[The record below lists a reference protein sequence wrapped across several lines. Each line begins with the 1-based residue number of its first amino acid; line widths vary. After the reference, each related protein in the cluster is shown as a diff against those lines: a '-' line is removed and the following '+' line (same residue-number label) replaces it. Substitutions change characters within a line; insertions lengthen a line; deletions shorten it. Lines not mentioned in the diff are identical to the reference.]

1 MISELG
7 QSDYHPGICLEAL
20 GKTMETYVRR
30 VGVPSGV
37 RSRPIS
43 NMVPL
48 HHRADY
54 RSLCWSLRTCAVW
67 HRSSVGSF
75 QAGWLHIQFHL

>member
-37 RSRPIS
+37 RSGPAGS
-43 NMVPL
+43 TVPS
-48 HHRADY
+48 HHGAD
-54 RSLCWSLRTCAVW
+54 
-67 HRSSVGSF
+67 
-75 QAGWLHIQFHL
+75 